1 MIEHDE
7 RPMND
12 LDIEHFEAQA
22 AETIGAMKALF
33 REFENRLGEVTSA
46 QRLANSEARNEAAKS
61 RAAFEELVRQSKVIT
76 ASQEQAITEL
86 REGWRMHVAE
96 NSRAA
101 GEEIARAFG
110 AQIAGSLRQQL
121 EALGAKVQRAT
132 GRFAWVSVLKWTPG
146 IGLAI
151 VLMTAL
157 GIFTLLPRVPGLP
170 WHDLQV
176 AAERLQP
183 CEVDRKVH
191 ICIAIDSRAHWG
203 QNAHGETIVVV
214 QGM

>member
-7 RPMND
+7 RAMNN
-12 LDIEHFEAQA
+12 LDIEHFETQA

-33 REFENRLGEVTSA
+33 REFEDRLGEVTSA

-61 RAAFEELVRQSKVIT
+61 RAAFEELVRQAKNMT

-86 REGWRMHVAE
+86 RAGWRMHVTE
-96 NSRAA
+96 DSRAA
-101 GEEIARAFG
+101 GGEIARAFG
-110 AQIAGSLRQQL
+110 VQIAGGLRQQL
-121 EALGAKVQRAT
+121 EALGAMVQRAT
-132 GRFAWVSVLKWTPG
+132 ERFAWVSVLKWTPG
-146 IGLAI
+146 IALAI

-157 GIFTLLPRVPGLP
+157 GIFTLLPRVPGLS
-170 WHDLQV
+170 WQDLRV
-176 AAERLQP
+176 AAETLQP

-191 ICIAIDSRAHWG
+191 VCIAIDPRVRWAKNTS
-203 QNAHGETIVVV
+203 GETIVVV